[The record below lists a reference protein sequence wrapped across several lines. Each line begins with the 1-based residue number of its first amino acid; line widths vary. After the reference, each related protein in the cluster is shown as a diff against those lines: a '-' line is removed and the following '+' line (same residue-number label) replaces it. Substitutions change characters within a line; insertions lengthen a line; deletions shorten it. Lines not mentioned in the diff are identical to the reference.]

1 MEKNNVIQ
9 NAHSVILSAHHVIL
23 SVAKN
28 LFLIV
33 IAANLLASCQKAGLI
48 DIQGGEDVEEETLTA
63 LPAIT
68 FRAVNTTDDVVKI
81 NILEGNSATIDLFAH
96 TSKPYSVSQNIV
108 LDIDEAFV
116 GRYNDKYK
124 KNCQLLPLGFY
135 RIGNSGSI
143 ILSGGEQESETC
155 RVELFS
161 VNLGNK
167 LEEGSYVLPI
177 AASTGDKKLN
187 TIITEITISAPFSGR
202 PDLYTGP
209 DCFTVFY
216 LNTSVFDPRLT
227 TDFVVQKLDASWEP
241 VWHNA
246 IGNIVNF
253 RIATIGLDKSESRPI
268 LNLSSDLRYLCDNY
282 STFFQPIKD
291 TGRKLCLCIEGG
303 NAGIGFCNMTD
314 NQISDFSNQVKQV
327 VELYGFDG
335 VNLWDR
341 KSGYGK
347 EGFPDMNT
355 TSYPKLIKVL
365 REVLGPYKLITV
377 ADYDT
382 PTEYFWDTEAMD
394 GIEVGK
400 YLDYAWSGYVNGD
413 EPVQIIDPYHQD
425 NEFVSK
431 KYPRKPI
438 VGLSSDRY
446 GCVHTTWY
454 ENGKSGYEDVS
465 SWAKAGLKSNNIS
478 VYYDIRS
485 NLQDKFEGQIYTPQ
499 QMLEALDEDG
509 SVYSF
514 DIKNFKTEGSGYG
527 KWLKNW

>member
-1 MEKNNVIQ
+1 MKKNNVIL
-9 NAHSVILSAHHVIL
+9 NA
-23 SVAKN
+23 AKN
-28 LFLIV
+28 LFLLAV
-33 IAANLLASCQKAGLI
+33 IAGLTGNLLASCDKVPVPSQ
-48 DIQGGEDVEEETLTA
+48 DIGPQPSEEQLDGM
-63 LPAIT
+63 PAIT

-81 NILEGNSATIDLFAH
+81 NILEGNSAIIDLFVH
-96 TSKPYSVSQNIV
+96 TSKPYSVSQNIA
-108 LDIDEAFV
+108 LKIDDDFV
-116 GRYNDKYK
+116 DRYNDKYK

-143 ILSGGEQESETC
+143 ILSGGNQDSETC

-167 LEEGSYVLPI
+167 LEEGTYVLPI
-177 AASTGDKKLN
+177 RAYTRDKKLN
-187 TIITEITISAPFSGR
+187 TIIAEITVTSPFSGR

-246 IGNIVNF
+246 IGNIVNI
-253 RIATIGLDKSESRPI
+253 RIASVGLDKSESRPI

-282 STFFQPIKD
+282 STYFQPIKD

-303 NAGIGFCNMTD
+303 NTGIGFCNMTD

-327 VELYGFDG
+327 VERYGFDG
-335 VNLWDR
+335 INLWDR

-365 REVLGPYKLITV
+365 RNVLGPYKLITV
-377 ADYDT
+377 VDYDA
-382 PTEYFWDTEAMD
+382 PTEYFWDIEAMG

-425 NEFVSK
+425 NELVSK

-438 VGLSSDRY
+438 VGLDSTQY
-446 GCVHTTWY
+446 GCIHTTWY

-465 SWAKAGLKSNNIS
+465 TWAKTGLKSNNIS

-499 QMLEALDEDG
+499 ELLDALDD
-509 SVYSF
+509 SSIYVF
-514 DIKNFKTEGSGYG
+514 DVINFRTTGSGYG